1 MIKNRK
7 SEIGIERKFR
17 LHMKPF
23 CYRSEQITLLCCN
36 NMLPRNIKFLWIPF
50 ADDHRSDKGIIVI
63 NTYWK
68 RSCPV
73 GREIKLLIRIRI
85 ACPVNHGSK
94 PMLSVQLCQKA
105 VI

>member
-73 GREIKLLIRIRI
+73 GREIKLLIRSEEHTSELQSRENLV
-85 ACPVNHGSK
+85 CRLLLEK
-94 PMLSVQLCQKA
+94 K
-105 VI
+105 